1 MFKKHFNFLVPSS
14 LVKWLHEIKY
24 KNKNDKLVNK
34 IKSGFSDLKDEI
46 KEMYKDEIENEKPGK
61 ILKIV

>member
-14 LVKWLHEIKY
+14 LVKQLHEIKY
-24 KNKNDKLVNK
+24 KNKNNKLVNK
-34 IKSGFSDLKDEI
+34 IKSAFSDLKDEI
-46 KEMYKDEIENEKPGK
+46 KEMSKDEIENEKPGK

>member
-14 LVKWLHEIKY
+14 LVKRLHEIKY
-24 KNKNDKLVNK
+24 KNKNNKLVNK

-46 KEMYKDEIENEKPGK
+46 KEMSKDEIENEKPGK